1 MKLKTINRSA
11 ISITPKQPYID
22 WANSFKDG
30 GAGYDPDLLIGTTI
44 LMPDD
49 YDEFNYG
56 KFIKKHYK
64 KLFEEQLES
73 WMKNPEMWPNK
84 RSLKIFKEWFEIIPS
99 DMILDFGYDEIE
111 QEDY

>member
-11 ISITPKQPYID
+11 ITIIPKKLCMD
-22 WANSFKDG
+22 WTNSFDDG
-30 GAGYDPDLLIGTTI
+30 PDNDPKLVIGTTI

-49 YDEFNYG
+49 YDEFNYK

-73 WMKNPEMWPNK
+73 CIRIPDLWPK
-84 RSLKIFKEWFEIIPS
+84 ERSIKMFKEWFQIIPS
-99 DMILDFGYDEIE
+99 DIILDFGYDEIE

>member
-1 MKLKTINRSA
+1 MKTINRTA
-11 ISITPKQPYID
+11 ITIIPKKLYIN
-22 WANSFKDG
+22 WANSFDD
-30 GAGYDPDLLIGTTI
+30 AGENYDPELIIGTTI

-49 YDEFNYG
+49 YDEFNYE

-73 WMKNPEMWPNK
+73 WIRVPDLWPKK
-84 RSLKIFKEWFEIIPS
+84 RSIKMFKEWFEIIPS

>member
-1 MKLKTINRSA
+1 MNLKTINRSA
-11 ISITPKQPYID
+11 LTIIPKKPCMD
-22 WANSFKDG
+22 WANSFDN
-30 GAGYDPDLLIGTTI
+30 GAGDDPELVIGTTI

-49 YDEFNYG
+49 YDEFNYE

-73 WMKNPEMWPNK
+73 WIRVPDLWPKK
-84 RSLKIFKEWFEIIPS
+84 RSIKMFKEWFQIIPS
-99 DMILDFGYDEIE
+99 DIILDFGYDEIE